1 MDISTEHA
9 VAVPAR
15 LRPSPDQ
22 VSRWYE
28 RQLRSMGVEVQRV
41 APGRLE
47 FDLPLSQSF
56 FAWNP
61 LASLAP
67 LRRGVLEVTDTVDGF
82 EVSLDGKVR
91 SWIAWLPVLVFAFGT
106 GGFIFLGT
114 STRYYLAAGA
124 LLLLGLG
131 WVRAKVSLNRFLK
144 TTDAEIALSFT
155 ESPPP
160 KADTE

>member
-1 MDISTEHA
+1 MDISTEDSCL
-9 VAVPAR
+9 VPAR
-15 LRPSPDQ
+15 LRPTPDQ
-22 VSRWYE
+22 VCRWYE

-47 FDLPLSQSF
+47 FDLPLSQTF

-67 LRRGVLEVTDTVDGF
+67 LRRGVLEVTDTADGF

-91 SWIAWLPVLVFAFGT
+91 SWIAWLPVLIFAFGT
-106 GGFIFLGT
+106 GGLIFLST

-131 WVRAKVSLNRFLK
+131 WVRAKVSLNRFLR
-144 TTDAEIALSFT
+144 TTNAEITLSFT

-160 KADTE
+160 KAVTE

>member
-1 MDISTEHA
+1 MDISTEDA
-9 VAVPAR
+9 CLVPAR
-15 LRPSPDQ
+15 LRPTPDQ

-28 RQLRSMGVEVQRV
+28 RELRSMGVEVQRV

-47 FDLPLSQSF
+47 FDLALSQTF

-67 LRRGVLEVTDTVDGF
+67 LRRGALEVTDTVDGF
-82 EVSLDGKVR
+82 AVSLDGKVR
-91 SWIAWLPVLVFAFGT
+91 SWIAWLPVLIFAFGT
-106 GGFIFLGT
+106 GGLIFLGT

-131 WVRAKVSLNRFLK
+131 WARAKVSLRRFLR
-144 TTDAEIALSFT
+144 TTDAEIARSFT
-155 ESPPP
+155 DSPPP
-160 KADTE
+160 QADAE